1 MTRTVTARKGWIR
14 AAFQGE
20 RGAFSEEAA
29 HRFLGPRL
37 EPLPQREFDDMFDAV
52 VRGDAD
58 CAVVPVENTLA
69 GSVIKNYDLLSDHD
83 LTIVGEVVLRV
94 AHNLIA
100 PRGVKLSDLRRVF
113 SHPVALA
120 QCEDYLHKLRQQ
132 IPSLEALPAYDT
144 AGAVKMVVKNGR
156 HDEAAIASKNAA
168 QIFAAHIL
176 ASSIES
182 NPQNFTRFFVMAR
195 PDRVARIPV
204 AGKAKERKTS
214 LVFRIA
220 NRPGSLYAS
229 LYAFAAEQV
238 DLTKIESRPI
248 VGRPWEYSFY
258 LDFMGDR
265 KDANV
270 RRALAALAGAAESV
284 RIFGSYPR
292 AET

>member
-1 MTRTVTARKGWIR
+1 MTRTVTAKKGRVR

-20 RGAFSEEAA
+20 HGAFSEEAA
-29 HRFLGPRL
+29 LRFLGPRL
-37 EPLPQREFDDMFDAV
+37 EPVPQREFDDMFDAV
-52 VRGDAD
+52 MRGDAD

-69 GSVIKNYDLLSDHD
+69 GSVFKNYDLLVGYD
-83 LTIVGEVVLRV
+83 LTIIGEVVLRV

-100 PRGVKLSDLRRVF
+100 PRGVKLGDVRRVF

-120 QCEDYLHKLRQQ
+120 QCEDYLRKMRQQ
-132 IPSLEALPAYDT
+132 IPSLEVLPAYDT

-156 HDEAAIASKNAA
+156 RDEAAIASKSAA
-168 QIFAAHIL
+168 QVFAAHIL
-176 ASSIES
+176 ASGIES

-195 PDRVARIPV
+195 PDRVARIPIT
-204 AGKAKERKTS
+204 GKPKERKTS

-258 LDFMGDR
+258 LDFVGDR
-265 KDANV
+265 NDANV

-292 AET
+292 AEI

>member
-1 MTRTVTARKGWIR
+1 M
-14 AAFQGE
+14 
-20 RGAFSEEAA
+20 
-29 HRFLGPRL
+29 

-69 GSVIKNYDLLSDHD
+69 GSVMKNYDLLVSCD

-100 PRGVKLSDLRRVF
+100 PRGVKLGDVRRVF

-120 QCEDYLHKLRQQ
+120 QCEDYLRKLRLQ
-132 IPSLEALPAYDT
+132 IPGLEVLPAYDT
-144 AGAVKMVVKNGR
+144 AGAVKMVVKSGR
-156 HDEAAIASKNAA
+156 HDEAAIASKSAA
-168 QIFAAHIL
+168 QVFAAHIL
-176 ASSIES
+176 ASGIES

-195 PDRVARIPV
+195 PDRVARIPI

-214 LVFRIA
+214 LVFRIT

-258 LDFMGDR
+258 LDFIGDR
-265 KDANV
+265 NDANV

-292 AET
+292 AEP

>member
-1 MTRTVTARKGWIR
+1 
-14 AAFQGE
+14 
-20 RGAFSEEAA
+20 
-29 HRFLGPRL
+29 
-37 EPLPQREFDDMFDAV
+37 MFDAV

-69 GSVIKNYDLLSDHD
+69 GSVIKNYDLLVGYD
-83 LTIVGEVVLRV
+83 LTIIGEVVLRV

-100 PRGVKLSDLRRVF
+100 PRGVKLGDVRRVF

-120 QCEDYLHKLRQQ
+120 QCEDYLRKLRQQ
-132 IPSLEALPAYDT
+132 IPNLEVLPAYDT

-156 HDEAAIASKNAA
+156 RDEAAIASKNAA
-168 QIFAAHIL
+168 EVFAAHIL
-176 ASSIES
+176 AAGIES
-182 NPQNFTRFFVMAR
+182 NPQNFTRFFIMAR
-195 PDRVARIPV
+195 PDRVARIPIT
-204 AGKAKERKTS
+204 GKSKERKTS

-258 LDFMGDR
+258 LDFIGDR

-292 AET
+292 AEI

>member
-1 MTRTVTARKGWIR
+1 
-14 AAFQGE
+14 
-20 RGAFSEEAA
+20 
-29 HRFLGPRL
+29 
-37 EPLPQREFDDMFDAV
+37 MFEAV

-132 IPSLEALPAYDT
+132 IPSLEVLPAYDT

-168 QIFAAHIL
+168 QVFAAHIL

-258 LDFMGDR
+258 LDFVGDR

-292 AET
+292 AEI

>member
-1 MTRTVTARKGWIR
+1 MTRRVTAKNKRIR

-29 HRFLGPRL
+29 RRFFGARL

-52 VRGDAD
+52 TRGDAD
-58 CAVVPVENTLA
+58 CAVVPIENTLA
-69 GSVIKNYDLLSDHD
+69 GSVIKNYDLLVGHD

-100 PRGVKLSDLRRVF
+100 PRGVKLGAIRRVF

-120 QCEDYLHKLRQQ
+120 QCEDFLHKLRGQAPNLEVL
-132 IPSLEALPAYDT
+132 PSYDT

-156 HDEAAIASKNAA
+156 RDEAAIASKNAA
-168 QIFAAHIL
+168 EVFAAQIL
-176 ASSIES
+176 AAGIES
-182 NPQNFTRFFVMAR
+182 NPQNFTRFFIMAR
-195 PDRVARIPV
+195 PDRVARIP
-204 AGKAKERKTS
+204 AKKTKERKTS

-229 LYAFAAEQV
+229 LYAFAAEKV

-258 LDFMGDR
+258 LDFVGDR
-265 KDANV
+265 NDANV
-270 RRALAALAGAAESV
+270 RRALAALTGAAESV
-284 RIFGSYPR
+284 RIFGSYPK
-292 AET
+292 AEI

>member
-1 MTRTVTARKGWIR
+1 VTRTVTVKKGRIR

-29 HRFLGPRL
+29 RQFLGRRL
-37 EPLPQREFDDMFDAV
+37 EPVPQREFDDMFDAV

-69 GSVIKNYDLLSDHD
+69 GSVIKNYDLLVGYD
-83 LTIVGEVVLRV
+83 LTIIGEVVLRV

-100 PRGVKLSDLRRVF
+100 PRGVKLGDVRRVF

-120 QCEDYLHKLRQQ
+120 QCEDYLRKLRQQ
-132 IPSLEALPAYDT
+132 IPNLEVLPAYDT

-156 HDEAAIASKNAA
+156 RDEAAIASKNAA
-168 QIFAAHIL
+168 EVFAAHIL
-176 ASSIES
+176 AAGIE
-182 NPQNFTRFFVMAR
+182 
-195 PDRVARIPV
+195 RIPIT
-204 AGKAKERKTS
+204 GKSKERKTS

-258 LDFMGDR
+258 LDFVGDR
-265 KDANV
+265 NDANV

-292 AET
+292 AEI